1 VSTVD
6 LIDTC
11 VFIDLARF
19 DVLQLPDLVEISA
32 VTVAELGQ
40 GVELAGSAVTR
51 AARSEK
57 LAAALRDFE
66 PLPFD
71 TDAVVRF
78 QTMVAL
84 VVAAGRHP
92 RQRRIDLMIA
102 AIASVNGLPLYTSNP
117 DDFVGLETALS
128 VVAISPG

>member
-1 VSTVD
+1 MSTVD

-19 DVLQLPDLVEISA
+19 DVVQLPDLVEISA

-71 TDAVVRF
+71 TDTVVRF